1 MASYQDFLDCLAQL
15 QEDQSLFESELGTA
29 ELQGLNSH
37 SQEVI
42 FFSNSRIF
50 N

>member
-29 ELQGLNSH
+29 ELQGFSYNVIINSFMH
-37 SQEVI
+37 GA
-42 FFSNSRIF
+42 RRK
-50 N
+50 